1 MFVKINMKVIC
12 MNYFGEND
20 DKHLIME
27 KILSFGEIV
36 EYSRI
41 CKSKFYIYWDNLYEF
56 NRFDKE
62 LIQIIENNKNSFLF
76 IKNINN
82 VFRDKK
88 YWTIYVHNEKEFVR
102 FKTKIMIQD
111 YF

>member
-1 MFVKINMKVIC
+1 MKVIC
-12 MNYFGEND
+12 MNYFGKND

-27 KILSFGEIV
+27 KILSFGEIA

-41 CKSKFYIYWDNLYEF
+41 CKSKFYIYWGNLYEF

-62 LIQIIENNKNSFLF
+62 LIQIIEKNKNSFLF

-82 VFRDKK
+82 VFKDKK
-88 YWTIYVHNEKEFVR
+88 YWTIYVHNEKEFVG

-111 YF
+111 YFY